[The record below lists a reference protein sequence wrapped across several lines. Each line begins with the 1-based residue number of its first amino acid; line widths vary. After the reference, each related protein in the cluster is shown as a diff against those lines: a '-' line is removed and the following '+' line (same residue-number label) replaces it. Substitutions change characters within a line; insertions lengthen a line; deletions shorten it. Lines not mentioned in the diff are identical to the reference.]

1 MRKSN
6 KFFSVLMVGLLCLV
20 AFGKVAADTR
30 SDLFFKVLG
39 DEVQRNMSQ
48 LVMEKLERPY
58 FISYTIDDIQQLE
71 VSASLGQLLRS
82 QLERSR
88 YLTTDLRVGNYSL
101 DNSNFVSG
109 FSGMGPDFAALP
121 VDDDYDAIRNDVYL
135 ATDQAYK
142 AALESLSKKRAYLQS
157 RVIPDRADDHIK
169 FSANKFLDKPEEF
182 DIEAGFFEELA
193 KPMSEVFRTYPAI
206 ISSELN
212 VTASVVNQYL
222 VNSEGTQTLRG
233 DRIYGFSLSMAGRSA
248 DGEDVVNS
256 DRIIVNDLKQLPA
269 REALIAWT
277 KANAEKMNRMIA
289 ADTLE
294 DYIGPALFAGDAAG
308 EFLRQLFS
316 RNVSN
321 LPGPTYENDQ
331 MNSMMGGG
339 SDFANKLNRRVL
351 PTTMNV
357 YNDPTLEKIGDTP
370 LIGSY
375 EVDDAGNPPKR
386 TTLVENG
393 KLVNFLIA
401 TAPTKKVKESNG
413 SARGAVSKGVTA
425 KPSNLIFESTD
436 KITPEKLK
444 KNLIAMCKDID
455 LPYGIMITKIRDMG
469 QSSGG
474 FQMFGQQLSG
484 GSSDAGVTDPYEIT
498 RIYADG
504 REEPIRGLQ
513 FTDVNARILRD
524 IVMTD
529 NSRYVYNYLIGNDYE
544 MPATIVTPSLLIEE
558 MELKKIDSKV
568 KKPPVLPSPLAG
580 Q

>member
-1 MRKSN
+1 MRKS
-6 KFFSVLMVGLLCLV
+6 KTLFSTLAVGILCLT
-20 AFGKVAADTR
+20 AFADLLADAR
-30 SDLFFKVLG
+30 SEMFFKVLG
-39 DEVQRNMSQ
+39 DEIQRNMSQ

-58 FISYTIDDIQQLE
+58 FISYTIDDVQQLE
-71 VSASLGQLLRS
+71 ITASLGQLLRS

-88 YLTTDLRVGNYSL
+88 YLTTDLRVGNYQL

-135 ATDQAYK
+135 ATDQVYK

-157 RVIPDRADDHIK
+157 RVINDRPDDHIK
-169 FSANKFLDKPEEF
+169 FAANKFLDKPEEF
-182 DIEAGFFEELA
+182 DIDADFFEELA
-193 KPMSEVFRTYPAI
+193 KPVSEVFRTYPEI

-233 DRIYGFSLSMAGRSA
+233 DRIYGLSLSMAGRSA

-256 DRIIVNDLKQLPA
+256 DRIIVKDIKQLPA
-269 REALIAWT
+269 RAELVAWA
-277 KANAEKMNRMIA
+277 KKNAEKMNQMIK

-294 DYIGPALFAGDAAG
+294 DYIGPVLFSGEAAG

-321 LPGPTYENDQ
+321 LPGPMYENDQ
-331 MNSMMGGG
+331 MNSMMGDG

-351 PTTMNV
+351 PMTMNV
-357 YNDPTLEKIGDTP
+357 YNDPILEKVGDTP

-401 TAPTKKVKESNG
+401 TAPTKKIKESNG
-413 SARGAVSKGVTA
+413 SGRGAVSKAVTA

-436 KITPEKLK
+436 KITPDKLK
-444 KNLIAMCKDID
+444 QNLIAMCKDID
-455 LPYGIMITKIRDMG
+455 LPYGIMITKIRDM
-469 QSSGG
+469 STASGG
-474 FQMFGQQLSG
+474 FQMFGQQLG
-484 GSSDAGVTDPYEIT
+484 GGGDGGVTEPYEIT
-498 RIYADG
+498 RVYADG

-513 FTDVNARILRD
+513 FTDVNVRILRD